1 MAKQRED
8 EIEGEVVYTAEG
20 AGWLVRKMQ
29 YPGRR
34 GAPDRMFVKFWHEW
48 QRARI
53 VFIEFKRPGGKVRG
67 IQSKEHERLR
77 ERGAEIYVVDSVARA
92 KEILGIE

>member
-1 MAKQRED
+1 MAKPRED
-8 EIEGEVVYTAEG
+8 VIEGEVVALAEKD
-20 AGWLVRKMQ
+20 GWLVRKLQ

-34 GAPDRMFVKFWHEW
+34 GAPDRMFVKFWYDYN
-48 QRARI
+48 RARI

-67 IQSKEHERLR
+67 IQRKEHQKLR
-77 ERGAEIYVVDSVARA
+77 ERGAEVHVVDSVEKA

>member
-1 MAKQRED
+1 MARPRED
-8 EIEGEVVYTAEG
+8 EIEGTVVKLAEKD
-20 AGWLVRKMQ
+20 GWLVRKLQ

-53 VFIEFKRPGGKVRG
+53 VFIEFKRPGGAVRG
-67 IQSKEHERLR
+67 IQTKEHDRLR
-77 ERGAEIYVVDSVARA
+77 ERGAEIFVVDSVDQA
-92 KEILGIE
+92 KDILGIK